1 MFNVCQT
8 FIGLLLLF
16 SCITNAQVADTS
28 LVKEL
33 DNVVITA
40 TRSEAKLGNIAIPTQ
55 LITAQMIKATG
66 SLRLQD
72 ILQEQTGLTIV
83 NSPLGISL
91 AGFPNIFGAGIQMQG
106 LDPAYTLIMIDG
118 EPLVGR
124 NAGILKLGRIAVG
137 NIKQIEIVKGPSSSL
152 YGADAMAG
160 VINII
165 TEKPVKQT
173 ASAQLQYASNNTVS
187 MSANYGNRINKTAIQ
202 LFANRYSTSGY
213 DLDKNIYGKTVDPYT
228 DNSFALKL
236 TQYISTNS
244 QFIATARFFGERQSN
259 NYVVGNQGAQQVITG
274 TTKERDWG
282 INLQYTRQLKKSVK
296 LASRIYFNQYAN
308 NSDVFVQKTN
318 LPYDALRFLQQVIK
332 PEIQVE
338 KTSSNSKFISGA
350 GFMAE
355 SLNASRYNSK
365 HNFTTLYLFSQ
376 EEWSII
382 KRYNLIAGVRVD
394 KRNNFDWRAS
404 PKLALSGKI
413 NDKIFLSASVG
424 LGYRTPDVRQSY
436 ALFTNTSVGYSL
448 LGAEVLETALQ
459 KLKQEGQ
466 IDPSVNTSIYNNNNT
481 ALKPETSI
489 GVNLGVRYTPFAQ
502 LIVHANVFRNDMKNL
517 IDRFTLPFNKTN
529 GQLIYSYHN
538 VNKVYTEGFSA
549 DASWNISKH
558 FIISGGYQFLIAKD
572 KDIINGIKQNKYY
585 KRDPVTFKTDLVTLK
600 EYGGL
605 LYRSRNAAN
614 LKLMYTNATAGLSG
628 WLRVNYAGRYGY
640 TETNGSGV
648 LDGDSEYEPGFFLC
662 NLTLSKHFPKNFEL
676 QAGIDNLFNYKQP
689 FLMPNLAGRII
700 FLNLNIDFDKI
711 LNIKK
716 QKV

>member
-1 MFNVCQT
+1 MYNIRLTLLVLFN
-8 FIGLLLLF
+8 LLA
-16 SCITNAQVADTS
+16 IVIKAQVRDS
-28 LVKEL
+28 SSVKEL

-40 TRSEAKLGNIAIPTQ
+40 TRSEGKLGNIAIPTQ
-55 LITAQMIKATG
+55 LITSQMIKATG

-72 ILQEQTGLTIV
+72 ILQEQTGLTVV

-124 NAGILKLGRIAVG
+124 NAGILKLGRVAVG

-165 TEKPVKQT
+165 TEKPVKET
-173 ASAQLQYASNNTVS
+173 VDAQLQYASNHTLS
-187 MSANYGNRINKTAIQ
+187 MSANYSNRINKTAIQ

-228 DNSFALKL
+228 DNSYALKL
-236 TQYISTNS
+236 TQYISTNA

-259 NYVVGNQGAQQVITG
+259 NYLVGSQTAQQIITG

-282 INLQYTRQLKKSVK
+282 VNLQYIQQLKKSVK
-296 LASRIYFNQYAN
+296 LTSRVYFNRYSN

-318 LPYDALRFLQQVIK
+318 LPYDALRFLQQIVK

-338 KTSSNSKFISGA
+338 KTGDHSKFISGA
-350 GFMAE
+350 GFIAE
-355 SLNASRYNSK
+355 SVDACRYDSK

-376 EEWSII
+376 EEWAIS
-382 KRYNLIAGVRVD
+382 KRYNLIAGVRLD
-394 KRNNFDWRAS
+394 KRNDFDWRAS

-424 LGYRTPDVRQSY
+424 LGYRTPDTRQSY

-448 LGAEVLETALQ
+448 LGAEVLEEALQ
-459 KLKQEGQ
+459 KMKQEGQ
-466 IDPSVNTSIYNNNNT
+466 IDPSINTSVYNSNGA
-481 ALKPETSI
+481 ALKAETSV
-489 GVNLGVRYTPFAQ
+489 GANLGIRYTPFAQ
-502 LIVHANVFRNDMKNL
+502 LLVNVNIFRNDMKHL

-538 VNKVYTEGFSA
+538 VNKVYTEGLSV
-549 DASWNISKH
+549 DASWNISNH
-558 FIISGGYQFLIAKD
+558 FTVSGGYQFLIAKD
-572 KDIINGIKQNKYY
+572 KDVINGIKQNKYY

-600 EYGGL
+600 DYGGL
-605 LYRSRNAAN
+605 LYRSKHAAS
-614 LKLMYTNATAGLSG
+614 LKLLYTSAKSGFSG
-628 WLRVNYAGRYGY
+628 WLRVNYTGRYGY

-662 NLTLSKHFPKNFEL
+662 NLTVSKRLLANLEL
-676 QAGIDNLFNYKQP
+676 QAGIENIFNYKQP
-689 FLMPNLAGRII
+689 FLMPNLAGRIF
-700 FLNLNIDFDKI
+700 FLNLNINFDKI
-711 LNIKK
+711 LHVKK
-716 QKV
+716 QKI